1 MEGDDDIDSWPVD
14 EGPLEYNQ
22 ILKNNKLVFHEQTS
36 SLKTKKGRPILDQV
50 TPFDQI
56 QDDPKWEIRS
66 GPAFIGPRF

>member
-1 MEGDDDIDSWPVD
+1 VD

-36 SLKTKKGRPILDQV
+36 SLKVNKGRPILDQV

-56 QDDPKWEIRS
+56 QDDPKWEIQT
-66 GPAFIGPRF
+66 GPAFIGPR